1 MKTCQKRREHYELL
15 CCCIFLR
22 RHLIKATENT
32 RSKIAISL
40 KIKRVKKVASSNS
53 VAKIQAPMIIPI
65 MPTTQFQNTS
75 ITPQLTFFKR
85 KAFFIH
91 MFIIAQKTRGKYPK

>member
-1 MKTCQKRREHYELL
+1 
-15 CCCIFLR
+15 
-22 RHLIKATENT
+22 
-32 RSKIAISL
+32 
-40 KIKRVKKVASSNS
+40 
-53 VAKIQAPMIIPI
+53 MIIPI